1 MNIFNKITLQS
12 MKKNRTRTLV
22 TILGVLLSSAMI
34 AAVATFALSL
44 QHYMVKGAEQKYGGW
59 QVAFQDTTPD
69 FAKKQET
76 NTAVEKTATFE
87 DIGYGKLEGGKNP
100 NKPYLF
106 VAGFNQQ
113 TYGSLPIKLLSG
125 RLPKSSEEVVIP
137 AHIAANGGVRY
148 SIGDTLS
155 IRLGERK
162 KGTRRLTQHDT
173 YDQEKKDNESL
184 TDTTLRNFKVVGICE
199 RPGFEEKRA
208 PGYTVITLGNNA
220 EKSDPISLFVTLKH
234 PRKARSFARNVAG
247 NTPYTLNDEVLRFI
261 GASDDKVFNMLLY
274 SIGVILIALIMV
286 GSIFLIYNSF
296 TISLNERMHQFG
308 ILASIGATPK
318 QLRNSVLFEGLCIGS
333 VGIPLGTL
341 VGLLSIQIV
350 ITIVA
355 KNFRNILYA
364 NIPLTVTLSVPILLA
379 AAAVSLITI
388 LISAYIPAKKAASTP
403 VMESIRQSNEV
414 KISPKDM
421 KMNTFSERLYGL
433 EGMLAL
439 KNFKRNKKRYRTIVL
454 SLALSV
460 ILFVSA
466 RSFASNMQESS
477 KHMVAQSDYDIVLT
491 SSELPEQELLHLYKK
506 LQKVEG
512 VTTSSYQA
520 IGQYNSR
527 VKAQD
532 LSKAYLKGKDAT
544 SEDSKE
550 VPLDMQFLE
559 DHTYARFVK
568 SLHLPIADY
577 TGSNGKLIAV
587 AKQRIEGAEGEDT
600 LTDLFSKKELL
611 LAIAPQIQGKPA
623 WDQSQTVP
631 VTFTDTY
638 QADPLPKQS
647 VDKKPYVFMVIAP
660 YQRRAQFS
668 PAGADQTMGLTFL
681 SDNPGRS
688 ATEMKTIIDQE
699 GITANYDLYN
709 VREIFEQNRNMIFV
723 VNLFSSVFVVMI
735 ALIAI
740 ANVFNT
746 ISTNIKLRRRELAML
761 RSIGMGDRDF
771 TKMMLYE
778 CAFYGWRAL
787 LLGVPVAS
795 LLSWVIYKGMSKGGA
810 EIGFQFPWSALM
822 ISILGVFLIV
832 VITMLYAVK
841 KIKKE
846 TIIEALRD
854 DLA

>member
-173 YDQEKKDNESL
+173 YDQEKKNNESL

-199 RPGFEEKRA
+199 RPGFEEKGA
-208 PGYTVITLGNNA
+208 PGYTVITLGNNE

-318 QLRNSVLFEGLCIGS
+318 QLRNSVLFEGLCIGA

-388 LISAYIPAKKAASTP
+388 LISAYIPAKKAARTP

-559 DHTYARFVK
+559 DHAYARFVK

-638 QADPLPKQS
+638 QVDPLPKQS

-668 PAGADQTMGLTFL
+668 PTGADPTMGLTFL

-709 VREIFEQNRNMIFV
+709 VREIFEQNRNIIFV

-810 EIGFQFPWSALM
+810 EISFQFPWGALM

>member
-162 KGTRRLTQHDT
+162 KGTRRLTQNDT
-173 YDQEKKDNESL
+173 YDQEKKNNESL

-199 RPGFEEKRA
+199 RPGFEEKGA
-208 PGYTVITLGNNA
+208 PGYTVITLGNNE

-318 QLRNSVLFEGLCIGS
+318 QLRNSVLFEGLCIGA

-388 LISAYIPAKKAASTP
+388 LISAYIPAKKAARTP

-559 DHTYARFVK
+559 DHAYARFVK

-668 PAGADQTMGLTFL
+668 PTGADPTMGLTFL

-709 VREIFEQNRNMIFV
+709 VREIFEQNRNIIFV

-810 EIGFQFPWSALM
+810 EISFQFPWGALM